1 MALVANPASAQNE
14 PTATVTCVPKAELE
28 RYEENLGK
36 AFLTVELEG
45 LNLYGFWKVKRVEYT
60 VLGQVS
66 WATDHPQEASQI
78 ICNESLVPLQFGQD
92 EGLSEPFV
100 QQLVCMHSGGFNT
113 VRFDDRK
120 TPQSGLEFNELL
132 DPKQNY
138 VRRQFEDPSKFM
150 TEMDRHQPMS
160 CTVDMEENGG

>member
-1 MALVANPASAQNE
+1 VALVANPVAAQNE
-14 PTATVTCVPKAELE
+14 PTATVTCVPKAEVE
-28 RYEENLGK
+28 RSQENLGK

-45 LNLYGFWKVKRVEYT
+45 LNLYGWWKVKRVEYT

-78 ICNESLVPLQFGQD
+78 ICSDTLVPLPSGQD
-92 EGLSEPFV
+92 EGLGEPFV
-100 QQLVCMHSGGFNT
+100 QLLGCMHSGGFNT
-113 VRFDDRK
+113 VRFEDQK
-120 TPQSGLEFNELL
+120 TPQSGLEFNERL
-132 DPKQNY
+132 DPIQHY

-150 TEMDRHQPMS
+150 TVKDRHQPMS